1 MVLTNKHNIIMQHNV
16 SLEEAKKLIKFYPD
30 WPKEGVNF
38 VDLLPLLSDADT
50 FGVIIEELG
59 KHLSTPNV
67 AAPEA
72 RGFLF
77 AAPLLVTSSKAHNLI
92 TFRKNGKLPAN
103 EGDLQKVA
111 IVKEYGED
119 SLFFRKSDVQNA
131 QVTDGVV
138 EITILDD
145 ILATGG
151 TALKMAEHLEAL
163 TVEKDGKSYPVKVKE
178 FIFLADLSFLHGKE
192 LLEKFAPVYS
202 LISF

>member
-1 MVLTNKHNIIMQHNV
+1 M
-16 SLEEAKKLIKFYPD
+16 
-30 WPKEGVNF
+30 
-38 VDLLPLLSDADT
+38 LPLLSDADT

-59 KHLSTPNV
+59 QHLTTPNV

-77 AAPLLVTSSKAHNLI
+77 AAPLLVNGSKAQNLI

-131 QVTDGVV
+131 KITNGVV
-138 EITILDD
+138 EISILDD

-163 TVEKDGKSYPVKVKE
+163 TITKDGVEYPVKVKE

-192 LLEKFAPVYS
+192 ILEKFAPVYS

>member
-1 MVLTNKHNIIMQHNV
+1 MDII
-16 SLEEAKKLIKFYPD
+16 
-30 WPKEGVNF
+30 
-38 VDLLPLLSDADT
+38 PLLQDKKIFA
-50 FGVIIEELG
+50 ELIDEIG
-59 KHLSTPNV
+59 ARLTAPNI

-77 AAPLLVTSSKAHNLI
+77 AAPLLVTDSKAHNLI
-92 TFRKNGKLPAN
+92 TFRKSGKLPAN

-119 SLFFRKSDVQNA
+119 NLFFRKSDLCNA
-131 QVTDGVV
+131 LVSNGVV

-151 TALKMAEHLEAL
+151 TALEMARHLEAL
-163 TVEKDGKSYPVKVKE
+163 RVEKDGVEYPVKVKE

-192 LLEKFAPVYS
+192 LLEEIAPVYS
-202 LISF
+202 LITF